1 MYIAVT
7 ILYLLCG
14 ISLVVAAEDS
24 DIKTTDLNV
33 LEKDFIEKKI
43 GLDEYLSYKCYLI
56 FNPAKLPNKYKISVK
71 PLKSGTPVVDQ
82 ILKNWDS
89 LSPQAQNELKELLDR
104 PQIFNEITFKSSEGH
119 FLIHYTINGGIDDD
133 GDGVVDEDPING
145 IDDDGDWVSF
155 TDTNGNGVWDSGE
168 PLNDDIGIDTNDD
181 GIPDYGI
188 GNGIP
193 DAIVINSVYS
203 IAEPHVDEDASDKV
217 PSEDIDNNGV
227 PDYVERFAEYF
238 ETAWDELIDR
248 YGLNKPPSD
257 GSEYDVYIRHLVAYG
272 VTTTDL
278 ATGISYIEV
287 NTKYD
292 WAPSNMDPEGKEI
305 GAMKVTAAHEFMH
318 AIQGAYDPR
327 EEIWWKE
334 ATAVWS
340 EDYVY
345 SYVNDYLQYV
355 NEWLRYPDLP
365 LTVVNDWHEYGDV
378 IFAKFLSE
386 KKNTGIIKDIWEEM
400 VNTDGITA
408 IDNVLR
414 KNKYRT
420 DFETVFKEF
429 VIANYLNGL
438 NNHDGNFA
446 NDQYEDGDLYDD
458 VFTTDL
464 TFTGQQHSESD
475 SVNQWAAD
483 YYKINIENPQADNF
497 YYKLEYPLLQLAK
510 DFWSALILMN
520 DTGSTIIEKSILI
533 NQTTNFTQSKE
544 YQRALKQAEEKGI
557 NVTKSILPETPPI
570 NANNTVTNAEKYQ
583 EIIIIVSPLDKS
595 GDYTLKV
602 EPISDKHKTTNSLS
616 QGEKA
621 VYVIPVNIFGQPN
634 LWNAYESNGDVF
646 VSVWW
651 ESSRNLDVK
660 LTLASGKQGDVYYP
674 DTGIEERK
682 DVVGK
687 SDLWPWENQV
697 WKLELEE
704 KGNPSDPS
712 FRIATNYLEGSVDD
726 NQMFSLP
733 TKLKINPI
741 QMFAGTASSPTQIE
755 FEVEIYNGNNPFH
768 YAPYNVPSASN
779 FEVKVGGIS
788 STILAVDQKSTNKYK
803 LTVAPP
809 VQQQDGKYNL
819 SVNFTFEKFGVSNTA
834 SALLDDAVE
843 YGAGEAV
850 NVDIALV
857 IDSSG
862 SMSSNDP
869 TDLRKAAAK
878 YFVDFLSIGD
888 WVAVVDFDEDV
899 VVWKH
904 LTNITSSADKDAIK
918 NAIDNIDSS
927 GYTNIGGGLL
937 YGYNE
942 LNSTQTG
949 NRKAAIL
956 LTDGYHNTGTHPN
969 QVVPKYKAKG
979 WPIYTI
985 ALTGDADENLLKQI
999 ASETGGKYIKAEKA
1013 EDLLEIYN
1021 DLKKIV
1027 KKQSTLQKIS
1037 KTISQGENITQDV
1050 MIDPSIRSFD
1060 VSVSWQGSDLDL
1072 YLYYPNG
1079 IQVELNASSPTGT
1092 NDPNITYI
1100 SSSTYE
1106 LYSVENPVPGRWS
1119 YEIIGKQVT
1128 GKEKFTATVAATTEV
1143 ILSATTDKLEY
1154 YLNEPVIIM
1163 ATFTN
1168 LTGGIENADV
1178 TANITKPD
1186 GFVENVRLAD
1196 KGSGS
1201 YSTIYVNTSLSG
1213 TYAVEVKA
1221 NASGVIRIAS
1231 LQFEVHSIPPQINI
1245 SPKEIDFG
1253 LCYPGDTK
1261 SATFMIEY
1269 NSSGS
1274 VSALQSSAFT
1284 SLLKELENKEEISII
1299 QSLSSNIQILRAGK
1313 SGGLTGVVIVGDFV
1327 GENDTIEAINVM
1339 ISNPVISLPTAG
1351 KLNITLQ
1358 LNLPYDIKE
1367 GNYTST
1373 VQVITNV
1380 GTDLINLNLTV
1391 QALSKSAVVN
1401 QIEDDLNDWLR
1412 AQTEGEKAYYIER
1425 IADRLVYW
1433 RFVGGGKR

>member
-1 MYIAVT
+1 MKKDLGLTKLLSTLSVVAI
-7 ILYLLCG
+7 ILV
-14 ISLVVAAEDS
+14 SLVGVLEIVNAENTNSHGIEVIDGSAYVRMFLPKPENVSVLPDKGYTNPLKTQTAQQPPSKEVFWIENEVTGQWEKRNASLKKEGKYCYIYVDDNISVSDYALNISADIADKAIEYITKNLSAEFPDKDGYSKIFIFVLEIPTKPGYVTYGYFYWLDQTNGTHSNKKDLVYIDSRYIISNRETVAHELTHLSNYKYDHSIFGHPTEELWLAEGLAQYVQNAVFS
-24 DIKTTDLNV
+24 KTTVDDITELRIDAFENYSEQSLIWNSYEPHMNAKYGVAFLYIWYLGEKYGESLIAKILTSSEKGIESIRQV
-33 LEKDFIEKKI
+33 LSVHQSFED
-43 GLDEYLSYKCYLI
+43 I
-56 FNPAKLPNKYKISVK
+56 F
-71 PLKSGTPVVDQ
+71 
-82 ILKNWDS
+82 KNW
-89 LSPQAQNELKELLDR
+89 
-104 PQIFNEITFKSSEGH
+104 
-119 FLIHYTINGGIDDD
+119 
-133 GDGVVDEDPING
+133 
-145 IDDDGDWVSF
+145 
-155 TDTNGNGVWDSGE
+155 
-168 PLNDDIGIDTNDD
+168 
-181 GIPDYGI
+181 
-188 GNGIP
+188 
-193 DAIVINSVYS
+193 
-203 IAEPHVDEDASDKV
+203 
-217 PSEDIDNNGV
+217 
-227 PDYVERFAEYF
+227 
-238 ETAWDELIDR
+238 
-248 YGLNKPPSD
+248 
-257 GSEYDVYIRHLVAYG
+257 
-272 VTTTDL
+272 
-278 ATGISYIEV
+278 
-287 NTKYD
+287 
-292 WAPSNMDPEGKEI
+292 
-305 GAMKVTAAHEFMH
+305 
-318 AIQGAYDPR
+318 
-327 EEIWWKE
+327 
-334 ATAVWS
+334 
-340 EDYVY
+340 
-345 SYVNDYLQYV
+345 
-355 NEWLRYPDLP
+355 
-365 LTVVNDWHEYGDV
+365 
-378 IFAKFLSE
+378 
-386 KKNTGIIKDIWEEM
+386 
-400 VNTDGITA
+400 
-408 IDNVLR
+408 
-414 KNKYRT
+414 
-420 DFETVFKEF
+420 
-429 VIANYLNGL
+429 VIANYL
-438 NNHDGNFA
+438 DGPTQ
-446 NDQYEDGDLYDD
+446 NDDPSNPLWRYDSLD
-458 VFTTDL
+458 IQVSITNSIS
-464 TFTGQQHSESD
+464 FTGQPDSTSD

-510 DFWSALILMN
+510 DFWSALILVN

-570 NANNTVTNAEKYQ
+570 NANNSVTNAEKYQ
-583 EIIIIVSPLDKS
+583 EIILTISPLDKS
-595 GDYTLKV
+595 GNYTLKV

-733 TKLKINPI
+733 TKLEINPI

-788 STILAVDQKSTNKYK
+788 STILAVVQKSTNKYK

-888 WVAVVDFDEDV
+888 WVAVVDFDSDV

-904 LTNITSSADKDAIK
+904 LTNITNQAVKNEIK

-927 GYTNIGGGLL
+927 GMTNIGGGLL

-969 QVVPKYKAKG
+969 QVVPKYKAKS

-1119 YEIIGKQVT
+1119 YEIIGKQII
-1128 GKEKFTATVAATTEV
+1128 GEENFTATVAATTEV

-1201 YSTIYVNTSLSG
+1201 YSTVYTNTSLSG

-1221 NASGVIRIAS
+1221 NAGGVIRIAS
-1231 LQFEVHSIPPQINI
+1231 LQLEVLSTPPQVNV

-1253 LCYPGDTK
+1253 LSYPGDTK
-1261 SATFMIEY
+1261 SAMFVIEY
-1269 NSSGS
+1269 KSSGS

-1284 SLLKELENKEEISII
+1284 SLLKELESKEKTLII
-1299 QSLSSNIQILRAGK
+1299 QRLSSKIYLRAGQG
-1313 SGGLTGVVIVGDFV
+1313 GGLTGVVIVGDFV
-1327 GENDTIEAINVM
+1327 GENDTIEATNVM

-1373 VQVITNV
+1373 AQVITNV

>member
-1 MYIAVT
+1 MKRILLIIIALIALFSVPVT
-7 ILYLLCG
+7 AQDFQDDLSEANNQLSSLGKVQAAYTAGEIDYEEYLLLKYYAIFKPEKLPERYKSV
-14 ISLVVAAEDS
+14 ISLPPIKSATPLILEIRKNWTKLSPRTQSELEWVFKRPVDPSGGWDNNQHPLPQLYTSPSGRFVIHWTNGTDGGLVTDAPPLADS
-24 DIKTTDLNV
+24 D
-33 LEKDFIEKKI
+33 
-43 GLDEYLSYKCYLI
+43 
-56 FNPAKLPNKYKISVK
+56 
-71 PLKSGTPVVDQ
+71 
-82 ILKNWDS
+82 
-89 LSPQAQNELKELLDR
+89 R
-104 PQIFNEITFKSSEGH
+104 
-119 FLIHYTINGGIDDD
+119 
-133 GDGVVDEDPING
+133 
-145 IDDDGDWVSF
+145 
-155 TDTNGNGVWDSGE
+155 
-168 PLNDDIGIDTNDD
+168 
-181 GIPDYGI
+181 
-188 GNGIP
+188 
-193 DAIVINSVYS
+193 
-203 IAEPHVDEDASDKV
+203 
-217 PSEDIDNNGV
+217 DNV
-227 PDYVERFAEYF
+227 PDYIENLAEIF
-238 ETAWDELIDR
+238 DHVWATEITT
-248 YGLNKPPSD
+248 YGYHQPPSD
-257 GSEYDVYIRHLVAYG
+257 AAEPNDENNRNPNDKYDVFVYDLNDYAYG
-272 VTTTDL
+272 YTIPEQKSFFHQH
-278 ATGISYIEV
+278 GSSYSYIEV
-287 NTKYD
+287 DNDYRGFRGDNPNT
-292 WAPSNMDPEGKEI
+292 PVIERQLQNMQ
-305 GAMKVTAAHEFMH
+305 VTAAHEFFH
-318 AIQGAYDPR
+318 AIQFYYDCG
-327 EEIWWKE
+327 EELWWME
-334 ATAVWS
+334 ATAVWM
-340 EDYVY
+340 EDEVY
-345 SYVNDYLQYV
+345 DAVNDYLQYI
-355 NEWLRYPDLP
+355 NESNGYPIGDPRYVPAWVDNPDVS
-365 LTVVNDWHEYGDV
+365 LTTTNGWHEYGNC

-386 KKNTGIIKDIWEEM
+386 KKGTEIIKDIWEEM
-400 VNTDGITA
+400 ASTDGITA
-408 IDNVLR
+408 IDNVL
-414 KNKYRT
+414 KDKYST
-420 DFETVFKEF
+420 DFKTVFSEF
-429 VIANYLNGL
+429 IVTNIL
-438 NNHDGNFA
+438 NNLHNHDNNFA
-446 NDQYEDGDLYDD
+446 NDQYEEGDLYDD

-483 YYKINIENPQADNF
+483 YYKINVENPQADNF

-510 DFWSALILMN
+510 DFWSALILVN

-583 EIIIIVSPLDKS
+583 EIILIISPLDKS
-595 GDYTLKV
+595 GNYTLKV
-602 EPISDKHKTTNSLS
+602 EPISDKHKTINSLS

-651 ESSRNLDVK
+651 ESSRNLNVK
-660 LTLASGKQGDVYYP
+660 LTLASGKQGDIYYP

-1154 YLNEPVIIM
+1154 YLNEPVIII

-1284 SLLKELENKEEISII
+1284 SLLKELENKEEILII

-1327 GENDTIEAINVM
+1327 GENDTIEATNVM
-1339 ISNPVISLPTAG
+1339 ISDPVISLPTAG

>member
-1 MYIAVT
+1 LYSNDTDGNIEVWTINVSGDRVAYYNLEVLALGYSFATFDTQVLNEFGLQLDPDTPMNENRPNDKRFSTTAPAEAKKVIAVGAVDRSGDIAWFSSRGPT
-7 ILYLLCG
+7 TDG
-14 ISLVVAAEDS
+14 RVKPDVVAPGVNIWSTVPIDRDIYDGNRDGYTQMNGTSMAAPHVSGVAALLIQQYRELYGGDPTPAEIKALIMNSGLDQNENV
-24 DIKTTDLNV
+24 KTT
-33 LEKDFIEKKI
+33 KDNTYGCGKV
-43 GLDEYLSYKCYLI
+43 DAYRAYLSFI
-56 FNPAKLPNKYKISVK
+56 F
-71 PLKSGTPVVDQ
+71 SG
-82 ILKNWDS
+82 N
-89 LSPQAQNELKELLDR
+89 
-104 PQIFNEITFKSSEGH
+104 
-119 FLIHYTINGGIDDD
+119 NGGIF
-133 GDGVVDEDPING
+133 GAETDE
-145 IDDDGDWVSF
+145 V
-155 TDTNGNGVWDSGE
+155 TVW
-168 PLNDDIGIDTNDD
+168 T
-181 GIPDYGI
+181 
-188 GNGIP
+188 
-193 DAIVINSVYS
+193 
-203 IAEPHVDEDASDKV
+203 PH
-217 PSEDIDNNGV
+217 IL
-227 PDYVERFAEYF
+227 
-238 ETAWDELIDR
+238 T
-248 YGLNKPPSD
+248 
-257 GSEYDVYIRHLVAYG
+257 
-272 VTTTDL
+272 
-278 ATGISYIEV
+278 
-287 NTKYD
+287 
-292 WAPSNMDPEGKEI
+292 
-305 GAMKVTAAHEFMH
+305 
-318 AIQGAYDPR
+318 
-327 EEIWWKE
+327 
-334 ATAVWS
+334 
-340 EDYVY
+340 
-345 SYVNDYLQYV
+345 DYLPVKGTLYW
-355 NEWLRYPDLP
+355 E
-365 LTVVNDWHEYGDV
+365 DWDDQFE
-378 IFAKFLSE
+378 FRL
-386 KKNTGIIKDIWEEM
+386 
-400 VNTDGITA
+400 DG
-408 IDNVLR
+408 
-414 KNKYRT
+414 
-420 DFETVFKEF
+420 
-429 VIANYLNGL
+429 
-438 NNHDGNFA
+438 
-446 NDQYEDGDLYDD
+446 
-458 VFTTDL
+458 
-464 TFTGQQHSESD
+464 
-475 SVNQWAAD
+475 
-483 YYKINIENPQADNF
+483 
-497 YYKLEYPLLQLAK
+497 
-510 DFWSALILMN
+510 
-520 DTGSTIIEKSILI
+520 
-533 NQTTNFTQSKE
+533 
-544 YQRALKQAEEKGI
+544 
-557 NVTKSILPETPPI
+557 I
-570 NANNTVTNAEKYQ
+570 NANIYDTTAIASNTNPESQ
-583 EIIIIVSPLDKS
+583 ETYTFTIHGTQFGGLLDFSERWYLATTYPPVGQIIEGTSVWGFANLPRKFSDDKIR
-595 GDYTLKV
+595 TLFAIPVGV
-602 EPISDKHKTTNSLS
+602 ESFPQHGSIRVLVYLENGEEINMSLFDQNENLISQTDLS
-616 QGEKA
+616 N
-621 VYVIPVNIFGQPN
+621 VYVAQVF
-634 LWNAYESNGDVF
+634 SN
-646 VSVWW
+646 S
-651 ESSRNLDVK
+651 N
-660 LTLASGKQGDVYYP
+660 P
-674 DTGIEERK
+674 DTG
-682 DVVGK
+682 G
-687 SDLWPWENQV
+687 
-697 WKLELEE
+697 WKLEIISKTGAQNISIMTSYPLS
-704 KGNPSDPS
+704 PLP
-712 FRIATNYLEGSVDD
+712 TYLE
-726 NQMFSLP
+726 
-733 TKLKINPI
+733 INPI
-741 QMFAGTASSPTQIE
+741 QMFAGPASSPTQIE
-755 FEVEIYNGNNPFH
+755 FEVEVYNGNDLFH
-768 YAPYNVPSASN
+768 YAPYSSPSVDN
-779 FEVKVGGIS
+779 FEVKVGDKEARV
-788 STILAVDQKSTNKYK
+788 LAVQELTPSRYK

-809 VQQQDGKYNL
+809 AQPSDGKYDL
-819 SVNFTFEKFGVSNTA
+819 LVNFTFEKFGVSNTA
-834 SALLDDAVE
+834 SASFDDAVE
-843 YGAGEAV
+843 YGAGKAV

-899 VVWKH
+899 AVWKH
-904 LTNITSSADKDAIK
+904 LTNITNQAVKNEIK

-927 GYTNIGGGLL
+927 GMTNIGGGLL

-1128 GKEKFTATVAATTEV
+1128 GKEKFTATVAATTEI

-1201 YSTIYVNTSLSG
+1201 YSTIYANTSLSG

-1231 LQFEVHSIPPQINI
+1231 LQFEVLSIPPQINI

-1261 SATFMIEY
+1261 SATFKIEY

-1284 SLLKELENKEEISII
+1284 SLLKELESGEETPII
-1299 QSLSSNIQILRAGK
+1299 QGSSSKIRILQAGQ
-1313 SGGLTGVVIVGDFV
+1313 SGGLTGVVIIGDFV
-1327 GENDTIEAINVM
+1327 GENGTIEATNVM
-1339 ISNPVISLPTAG
+1339 ISDPVISLPTAG

-1380 GTDLINLNLTV
+1380 GTDIINLNLTV